1 LTFFSG
7 VILVAPDI
15 TTILNMVGYLL
26 WYMALAQILKSSTD
40 IAGTISRLEMGIPCF
55 QSIVRTGIL
64 FFCAAGEIFI
74 CL

>member
-1 LTFFSG
+1 LNFFSG

-40 IAGTISRLEMGIPCF
+40 IAGT
-55 QSIVRTGIL
+55 V
-64 FFCAAGEIFI
+64 
-74 CL
+74 